1 MKIMIKT
8 IDSYF
13 FHSFSQKI
21 QKPFSFQE
29 KLHADYGWCSLTHF
43 AKRVDESH
51 NLALKILANFADAI
65 LGFGIIASAVYN
77 PGAYLYNSTLAKSKN
92 QTIDS
97 WNQKV
102 TLRREIVQE
111 LLLALGAAI
120 PSAILQKFCSDS
132 PSYWRRSFLIWT
144 LPLLFN
150 NLLRVIQPNDTGKI
164 RNLIEVMKK
173 VSLVAVA
180 EMTIHAWIHE
190 FGHFLCSKLLFQCPL
205 PLSTDS
211 WRKRLLKYLENPFL
225 SCKLW
230 PNYPSLMGSSSIIL
244 TDFHLTPCAV
254 LPPDPSE
261 LRFLGQLF
269 GEKADMLFFAAG
281 PLFSLAFSISQM
293 IVAHS
298 LEKGFVKSILSAN
311 ANFGAATVLGLYS
324 FLTLMLQEKRY
335 AFGDYGTLWRK
346 GNIHPLTSFFVAY
359 VLPMSFQFYLWHREK
374 KRNLPDKT
382 LFARA
387 TIGSF

>member
-13 FHSFSQKI
+13 LHSFCQKI

-77 PGAYLYNSTLAKSKN
+77 PAAYLYNSILEAKN
-92 QTIDS
+92 QSIDS

-132 PSYWRRSFLIWT
+132 PSYWHRSFLIWT

-164 RNLIEVMKK
+164 RSLIEVMKK
-173 VSLVAVA
+173 VSLVMVA
-180 EMTIHAWIHE
+180 LLTINIWIHE
-190 FGHFLCSKLLFQCPL
+190 YGHFFCANLLFQCSL
-205 PLSTDS
+205 PLSTDP
-211 WRKRLLKYLENPFL
+211 WRKRLLKYLEHPFL
-225 SCKLW
+225 SFKLW
-230 PNYPSLMGSSSIIL
+230 PFYPSLVGLPSIIL
-244 TDFHLTPCAV
+244 TNFQAV
-254 LPPDPSE
+254 PLAMRHPAPSE
-261 LRFLGQLF
+261 LRFFGQLV
-269 GEKADMLFFAAG
+269 GEKKARLLVTAAG
-281 PLFSLAFSISQM
+281 PLFSLAYSISRM
-293 IVAHS
+293 IFTHL
-298 LEKGFVKSILSAN
+298 LEKGFVKSVLSAS
-311 ANFGAATVLGLYS
+311 ANFDAFINLGLFPLLT
-324 FLTLMLQEKRY
+324 FLTSQKDD
-335 AFGDYGTLWRK
+335 AIGDYGFLWRK
-346 GNIHPLTSFFVAY
+346 GNIHPLTSFFATY
-359 VLPMSFQFYLWHREK
+359 VLPMSLQFYLWNR
-374 KRNLPDKT
+374 
-382 LFARA
+382 
-387 TIGSF
+387 